1 MARRKERNGIC
12 TKTIRGGAHTM
23 KIRMK
28 LILTMTVLTCII
40 LFTGLYSYFNNLSTH
55 RAYGSL
61 LGVQE
66 LRFQVKSVQFKLA
79 GISNDE
85 RGYLLQGTPSYI
97 DEMKKKKAEVLDL
110 LTQIKAAQGMDDQTL
125 QTISKIEANYG
136 VFSAAGDKVLK
147 AYDGGKREDAVK
159 IHFGEERDA
168 RKELDPIITDMLA
181 KLDAQTKQ
189 HVADRTKRDAILI
202 FSILAVSVAL
212 SAGAGIAVFRS
223 ITRPLGV
230 LEKRIREIAHG
241 DLSGDLIEVKNRD
254 EIGLVI
260 ESANKM
266 AIDLRGVIGQI
277 TASAQNVSAASL
289 QISATTEEIAGGS
302 TAQAAAAQTM
312 NELFRELSSAV
323 HSVAEHAEQAA
334 ELSGR
339 TVQVAIDGGKLLSG
353 SIQEMNGVSAQMG
366 KLQQDSNQIGEIIE
380 VIDDI
385 AEQTNLLALN
395 AAIEA
400 ARAGEQGKGF
410 AVVADE
416 VRKLAERSG
425 EATKQITRIIRGIQE
440 NTRQSV
446 AAVQEGVSSS
456 IRTSEAFDRIV
467 AMVGESAA
475 KVTEIAAASEEQAAQ
490 ASEVLR
496 SVDSIASTSE
506 ESAAAAEETAATSQ
520 SLARLAE
527 TLNSAVANFKLKRSA

>member
-1 MARRKERNGIC
+1 
-12 TKTIRGGAHTM
+12 M

-55 RAYGSL
+55 HAYGSL

-66 LRFQVKSVQFKLA
+66 LRFQVKSIQFKLT

-97 DEMKKKKAEVLDL
+97 DEMKKKKAEVQDL
-110 LTQIKAAQGMDDQTL
+110 LAQIKDAQGMDDQTL

-147 AYDGGKREDAVK
+147 AYDGGKRDDAVK

-212 SAGAGIAVFRS
+212 SVGAGIAVFRS

-241 DLSGDLIEVKNRD
+241 DLSGDLIEVNNRD

-353 SIQEMNGVSAQMG
+353 SIQEMNGVSAQMS

-400 ARAGEQGKGF
+400 ARAGDQGKGF

-446 AAVQEGVSSS
+446 AAVQEGVTSS